1 MTRSKW
7 FVRGDLDGFFALFI
21 DNLLQLMLIALL
33 CPAVCGLPETLVTGT
48 ILPGAALSILF
59 GNLFYSWQAR
69 QLAIRTGRDDV
80 TALPYG
86 INTVSLFA
94 FIFLIMAPVYAETKS
109 AVFAWQVGLVA
120 CFASGIMEI
129 VGAFIGD
136 WLRAHT
142 PRAALLSALAG
153 IAITF
158 IAMGF
163 IFQIYAAPAI
173 AFIPMSI
180 ILVGYAARIKWPY
193 RLPAGFIAVL
203 VGIALAWGFKL
214 AGFDYWH
221 PPKMAGSFGFHPP
234 RPVPGDLWE
243 LLFDPLSWRYLAVI
257 IPMGLF
263 NVIGSLQNLESAEAA
278 GDVYSTKSSLL
289 VNGFGSVIAAF
300 FGSAFATTIYIG
312 HPGWKVMGARSGYS
326 AVNGVVITLLCLCGG
341 ITYVMQVIPIEAT
354 LGILLWI
361 GVIIMA
367 QAFQEVPKEHA
378 AGVALGLVPPLA
390 GWALLLVETTL
401 RAAGTSL
408 YAVAP
413 KFGSNLYIYGIIAL
427 NQGFLLTSMILSATL
442 VFLIEKKFKLAAGWM
457 MVGSVLSA
465 TGFIHAYTLTPLGVQ
480 NVIGLRHDGGPLGGY
495 SLAATDFT
503 IVYAVVAGLLYW
515 LYFYTKKSAVKT
527 SA

>member
-1 MTRSKW
+1 
-7 FVRGDLDGFFALFI
+7 
-21 DNLLQLMLIALL
+21 MLIALL
-33 CPAVCGLPETLVTGT
+33 CPAVCGLPESLVVGT

-109 AVFAWQVGLVA
+109 PTLVWQAGLVA
-120 CFASGIMEI
+120 CFASGVMEI
-129 VGAFIGD
+129 IGAFVGD
-136 WLRAHT
+136 WLRQHT

-163 IFQIYAAPAI
+163 IFQIFASPAI
-173 AFIPMSI
+173 AFIPMAI

-193 RLPAGFIAVL
+193 HLPAGLIAVI
-203 VGIALAWGFKL
+203 VGVALAWGFKL
-214 AGFDYWH
+214 FGFDYWH
-221 PPKMAGSFGFHPP
+221 PPQLTSNFGFHVP
-234 RPVPGDLWE
+234 RPVPKDVWE
-243 LLFDPLSWRYLAVI
+243 LLFDPIAWRYLAVI

-289 VNGFGSVIAAF
+289 VNGFGSIIAAF

-326 AVNGVVITLLCLCGG
+326 ALNGIVITLLCLFGG
-341 ITYVMQVIPIEAT
+341 VSLVMRVIPIEAT

-361 GVIIMA
+361 GVIITA

-401 RAAGTSL
+401 RVSGTSL
-408 YAVAP
+408 FAVAP
-413 KFGSNLYIYGIIAL
+413 KFGSDLYIYGIIAL
-427 NQGFLLTSMILSATL
+427 NQGFLMTSMILSATL
-442 VFLIEKKFKLAAGWM
+442 VFLIERKFKLAAGWM

-465 TGFIHAYTLTPLGVQ
+465 TGFIHAYNLTPAGVQ
-480 NVIGLRHDGGPLGGY
+480 NVIGFRHDGGVLWGY
-495 SLAATDFT
+495 SLASTEFT
-503 IVYAVVAGLLYW
+503 IVYATVAALLYW
-515 LYFYTKKSAVKT
+515 LHFYGKKKKA
-527 SA
+527 